1 MFGANSILDIG
12 RSGLFAAQ
20 AAISTTG
27 ENIANVSTEGYSR
40 RTVRFDEAFN
50 IDYRPGQVGTGVW
63 AGEIQRHFD
72 QYVETQYYD
81 QATLRDRWD
90 TLYTQLQGTESLF
103 NESQGF
109 GLSSSLSSFFD
120 KWENLTQRPED
131 AGSRNQVIEGA
142 QTLVSTLHQ
151 ADADLVLM
159 QQKADTA
166 IRQEVA
172 NVNDLLKQIADLN
185 TQIRVHDVPGSN
197 NANQLYDKRGMLVRD
212 LAALVDIN
220 YIDKGSGSI
229 TITTKAGQT
238 LLDNEQYFSLSY
250 DAAQSTKS
258 LMASSAFDGNVY
270 FQGSDNLEYTLEITS
285 NASTNFTV
293 SNTAAAAAFRVS
305 VDGGNTW
312 FKNAD
317 GTDKLY
323 YARPE
328 DHMVQVGNIQV
339 WFGSETDSSVAP
351 STAFTKGDRFTIV
364 PKKALYW
371 NQNTSTKE
379 NISPITSL
387 TGVDQPNRLTG
398 GKLAG
403 LFNFRDDYVGKY
415 RENLDGIAKS
425 LTWELNRRHSQG
437 VGLVKFSDVQ
447 GSYSVVDD
455 TRALASGS
463 SGLVFGSKLTSG
475 SSNIYIYNASTG
487 LLISGAA
494 LDFNSSLAG
503 QQNFDPATATILDVR
518 DAINNTFG
526 TYLSASVVNHKLS
539 ISATSSN
546 YKFAFGTDTS
556 GLVAALGINTF
567 FDGSNCRDL
576 QVNTKITNNQD
587 NLCTGHINGAGEAN
601 QGDPTTAKAIADLR
615 STKID
620 VTTVRGGV
628 VNQSV
633 VKYYD
638 SLVAT
643 VGADTARV
651 KFSYEYKKTLA
662 GDLNDRQQ
670 SISGVN
676 LDEEMASL
684 IKYQHAYTAA
694 AKLITTADQML
705 QTLLSLKP

>member
-1 MFGANSILDIG
+1 MFGPNSILDIG

-20 AAISTTG
+20 AAISVTG
-27 ENIANVSTEGYSR
+27 ENIANVGTEGYSR

-50 IDYRPGQVGTGVW
+50 IDYQPGQVGTGVW

-72 QYVETQYYD
+72 QFVETQYYD
-81 QATLRDRWD
+81 QASLRDRWD
-90 TLYTQLQGTESLF
+90 ALYTQLQGAESLF

-109 GLSSSLSSFFD
+109 GLSSGLSAFFD
-120 KWENLTQRPED
+120 RWENLTQRPED
-131 AGSRNQVIEGA
+131 AGSRSQVIEGA

-151 ADADLVLM
+151 ADTDLVLM

-166 IRQEVA
+166 VIQEVA
-172 NVNDLLKQIADLN
+172 VVNDLLKQIADLN
-185 TQIRVHDVPGSN
+185 TQIKIHDVPGSN
-197 NANQLYDKRGMLVRD
+197 NANQLYDKRAMLVRD
-212 LAALVDIN
+212 LASELDIN
-220 YIDKGSGSI
+220 YIDKGSGNI

-238 LLDNEQYFSLSY
+238 LVDNEQCFYLSY
-250 DAAQSTKS
+250 DAAQSSTS
-258 LMASSAFDGNVY
+258 LMAGSAFDGQVY
-270 FQGSDNLEYTLEITS
+270 FQGNDNLEYTLEITS
-285 NASTNFTV
+285 NAGTNFTV
-293 SNTAAAAAFRVS
+293 SNGAAAATFRVS

-312 FKNAD
+312 LKNAD
-317 GTDKLY
+317 GTEKQF

-328 DHMVQVGNIQV
+328 SNMVEVGNIKV
-339 WFGSETDSSVAP
+339 YFGSSTDDSVVP

-379 NISPITSL
+379 NISPVTSL
-387 TGVDQPNRLTG
+387 TGMDDPNRLTG

-403 LFNFRDDYVGKY
+403 LFNFKDDYVGKY
-415 RENLDGIAKS
+415 RENLDAIAQS
-425 LTWELNRRHSQG
+425 LIWELNRRHSQG
-437 VGLVKFSDVQ
+437 VGLEKLTDVQ

-463 SGLVFGSKLTSG
+463 SGLIFGSKLTSG
-475 SSNIYIYNASTG
+475 SANIYVYNSSTG

-503 QQNFDPATATILDVR
+503 QQNFNPATASINDVR
-518 DAINNTFG
+518 DAFNSTFG
-526 TYLSASVVNHKLS
+526 TYLTASVVNHKLS
-539 ISATSSN
+539 VSAKSGYT
-546 YKFAFGTDTS
+546 FAFGTDTS
-556 GLVAALGINTF
+556 GLVAALGVNTF
-567 FDGSNCRDL
+567 FAGSNSRDIE
-576 QVNTKITNNQD
+576 VNTKITTNNA
-587 NLCTGHINGAGEAN
+587 NLCTGHVNGAGEAN

-615 STKID
+615 SDKVNIS
-620 VTTVRGGV
+620 TVRGGAV
-628 VNQSV
+628 SQSV

-643 VGADTARV
+643 VGADSAKV

-662 GDLNDRQQ
+662 SDLNDRQQ

-694 AKLITTADQML
+694 AKLITTADQMM

>member
-20 AAISTTG
+20 AAISVTG

-40 RTVRFDEAFN
+40 RTVRFDEAYN
-50 IDYRPGQVGTGVW
+50 IDFMPGQVGTGVW

-109 GLSSSLSSFFD
+109 GLSSSLSTFFD
-120 KWENLTQRPED
+120 NWENLTQRPED
-131 AGSRNQVIEGA
+131 AGSRSQVIEGA

-166 IRQEVA
+166 ITQEVG
-172 NVNDLLKQIADLN
+172 NVNDLLQQIADLN
-185 TQIRVHDVPGSN
+185 TQIKIHDVPGSN
-197 NANQLYDKRGMLVRD
+197 NANQLYDQRGMLVRD
-212 LAALVDIN
+212 LAELVDIN
-220 YIDKGSGSI
+220 YIDKGSGNI

-238 LLDNEQYFSLSY
+238 LIDNEQYFSLSY
-250 DAAQSTKS
+250 DAAESTKS
-258 LMASSAFDGNVY
+258 LMAESSFDGNVY
-270 FQGSDNLEYTLEITS
+270 FKGSDNLEYTLEVTS
-285 NASTNFTV
+285 NASASFNV
-293 SNTAAAAAFRVS
+293 ASSAGAATFRVS

-312 FKNAD
+312 LKNAD
-317 GTDKLY
+317 GTDKIY

-328 DHMVQVGNIQV
+328 DHMVQVGNIEV
-339 WFGSETDSSVAP
+339 WFGSDTDSAATP

-387 TGVDQPNRLTG
+387 TGVDQPNRLSG

-415 RENLDGIAKS
+415 RENLDSIAET
-425 LTWELNRRHSQG
+425 LAWELNRRHSQG
-437 VGLVKFSDVQ
+437 VGLEKLTDVQ

-455 TRALASGS
+455 ARALASGS
-463 SGLVFGSKLTSG
+463 SGLVYASKLTSG
-475 SSNIYIYNASTG
+475 SANLYVYNTSTG
-487 LLISGAA
+487 LLVSGAA
-494 LDFNSSLAG
+494 LDFNSALAG
-503 QQNFDPATATILDVR
+503 QQNFDPATTTINDVR
-518 DAINNTFG
+518 DAINATFAG
-526 TYLSASVVNHKLS
+526 SLTATVVNHKLS
-539 ISATSSN
+539 ISASSG
-546 YKFAFGTDTS
+546 YEFAFGTDTT
-556 GLVAALGINTF
+556 GLVAGLGLNTF

-576 QVNTKITNNQD
+576 QVNTKITTNQD
-587 NLCTGHINGAGEAN
+587 NLCTGHVNGAGEAN
-601 QGDPTTAKAIADLR
+601 QGDATAAKAIADLR
-615 STKID
+615 STKVD
-620 VTTVRGGV
+620 VTTVRSGTV
-628 VNQSV
+628 SQSV

-643 VGADTARV
+643 VGADTAKV

-662 GDLNDRQQ
+662 GDLDDRQQ

-705 QTLLSLKP
+705 QTLLGMKS

>member
-20 AAISTTG
+20 AAISVTG

-40 RTVRFDEAFN
+40 RTVRFDEGYN
-50 IDYRPGQVGTGVW
+50 IDFMPGQVGTGVW

-72 QYVETQYYD
+72 QYVEIQYYD
-81 QATLRDRWD
+81 QATMRDRWD
-90 TLYTQLQGTESLF
+90 ALYTQLQGTESLF

-109 GLSSSLSSFFD
+109 GLSSSLSAFFD

-131 AGSRNQVIEGA
+131 AGSRSQVIEGA

-151 ADADLVLM
+151 ADSDLVLM

-166 IRQEVA
+166 ITQEVS

-197 NANQLYDKRGMLVRD
+197 NANNLYDQRGMLVRS
-212 LAALVDIN
+212 LAELVDIN
-220 YIDKGSGSI
+220 YIDKGSGNI
-229 TITTKAGQT
+229 TITTKAGQN
-238 LLDNEQYFSLSY
+238 LVDNGQYYSISY
-250 DAAQSTKS
+250 DGPQSTKA
-258 LMASSAFDGNVY
+258 LMATSSFDGDVY
-270 FQGSDNLEYTLEITS
+270 FSGNDNIEYTLEITS
-285 NASTNFTV
+285 NASANFTV
-293 SNTAAAAAFRVS
+293 SNAAGATFRVS

-312 FKNAD
+312 LKNAD
-317 GTDKLY
+317 GTEKVY
-323 YARPE
+323 YARPQ
-328 DHMVQVGNIQV
+328 DNMVEVGNLKV
-339 WFGSETDSSVAP
+339 WFGKATDESVAP
-351 STAFTKGDRFTIV
+351 TTTFTQGDRFTIV

-387 TGVDQPNRLTG
+387 TGVDDPNRLVG
-398 GKLAG
+398 GKLAA

-415 RENLDGIAKS
+415 RENLDAIAET

-437 VGLVKFSDVQ
+437 VGLEKFTDVQ

-455 TRALASGS
+455 ARALASGS
-463 SGLVFGSKLTSG
+463 SGLVYGSKLTSG
-475 SSNIYIYNASTG
+475 SANIYIYNASTG
-487 LLISGAA
+487 LLVSGAA
-494 LDFNSSLAG
+494 LDFDSAALG
-503 QQNFDPATATILDVR
+503 QQNFNPAATSLNDVR
-518 DAINNTFG
+518 DAINSTFG
-526 TYLSASVVNHKLS
+526 TYLTASVVNHKLS
-539 ISATSSN
+539 IAANSGYN
-546 YKFAFGTDTS
+546 FAFGTDTT
-556 GLVAALGINTF
+556 GLTAALGINTF

-576 QVNTKITNNQD
+576 QVNTKITTNQA
-587 NLCTGHINGAGEAN
+587 NLCTGHVNGAGEAN
-601 QGDPTTAKAIADLR
+601 PGDPTTAKSIADLR
-615 STKID
+615 STKVD
-620 VTTVRGGV
+620 VTTVRNGTV
-628 VNQSV
+628 SQSV

-638 SLVAT
+638 GLVAT
-643 VGADTARV
+643 VGADTAKV
-651 KFSYEYKKTLA
+651 KFAFEYKKTLA

>member
-20 AAISTTG
+20 AAISVTG

-40 RTVRFDEAFN
+40 RTVRFDEAYN
-50 IDYRPGQVGTGVW
+50 IDYMPGQVGTGVW

-81 QATLRDRWD
+81 QATMRDRWD

-103 NESQGF
+103 NESQGY
-109 GLSSSLSSFFD
+109 GLSSSLSAFFD
-120 KWENLTQRPED
+120 QWENLTQRPED
-131 AGSRNQVIEGA
+131 AGSRSQVIEGA

-151 ADADLVLM
+151 ADADLILM

-166 IRQEVA
+166 ITQEVA
-172 NVNDLLKQIADLN
+172 NLNDLLQQIADLN
-185 TQIRVHDVPGSN
+185 TQIKIHDVPGSN
-197 NANQLYDKRGMLVRD
+197 NANQLYDKRGMLVRE
-212 LAALVDIN
+212 LASIVDIN
-220 YIDKGSGSI
+220 YIDKGSGNI

-238 LLDNEQYFSLSY
+238 LVDNEQHFTISY
-250 DAAQSTKS
+250 DNAQSTQA
-258 LMASSAFDGNVY
+258 LMADSAFDGDVY
-270 FQGSDNLEYTLEITS
+270 FQGGDNLEYTLEFVSGGMVTDD
-285 NASTNFTV
+285 AS
-293 SNTAAAAAFRVS
+293 AAQFRVS

-312 FKNAD
+312 LKNAD

-323 YARPE
+323 SARPE
-328 DHMVQVGNIQV
+328 DNMVEVGNIKV
-339 WFGSETDSSVAP
+339 WFGGADDSSVTP
-351 STAFTKGDRFTIV
+351 GTAFTAGDRFNIV
-364 PKKALYW
+364 PKKAVYW

-379 NISPITSL
+379 IISPVTSL
-387 TGVDQPNRLTG
+387 TGADQANRLTG
-398 GKLAG
+398 GSLAG
-403 LFNFRDDYVGKY
+403 LVNFKDDYVGKY
-415 RENLDGIAKS
+415 REELDAIAES
-425 LTWELNRRHSQG
+425 LAWELNRRHSQG
-437 VGLVKFSDVQ
+437 VGLDKLTDVQ

-463 SGLVFGSKLTSG
+463 SGLVYGSKLTSG
-475 SSNIYIYNASTG
+475 SANIYIYTVSTG
-487 LLISGAA
+487 LLVSGAA
-494 LDFNSSLAG
+494 LDFDSTALG
-503 QQNFDPATATILDVR
+503 QQNFDPATTTINDVR

-526 TYLSASVVNHKLS
+526 TYLTASVVNHKLS
-539 ISATSSN
+539 ISAKSG
-546 YKFAFGTDTS
+546 YEFAFGTDST

-567 FDGSNCRDL
+567 FDGSTCRDL
-576 QVNTKITNNQD
+576 QVNTKITTNQD
-587 NLCTGHINGAGEAN
+587 NLCTGHVNGVGEAN

-615 STKID
+615 STKVD
-620 VTTVRGGV
+620 VATVRRGTV
-628 VNQSV
+628 SQSV

-643 VGADTARV
+643 VGADTAKV

-662 GDLNDRQQ
+662 GDLDDRQQ